1 MIHHAHHHVT
11 LPRMKKLSMRKSS
24 TLCVLDV
31 GASKVVCLIARL
43 IPAEPSDMLRG
54 RTHKTK
60 ILGIGHQ
67 RSRGIKGGVVI
78 DMDET
83 EAAVRLAVD
92 AAERMAGVQV
102 ESVIVANVG
111 GRLGSTYYHATVP
124 IVGAGVGDSDLHR
137 VLEATSLRTAQ
148 PGRAVLHS
156 LPTGFALD
164 GAAGIS
170 DPKGMMGERLGADL
184 HVVSADV
191 AALRNLLLAI
201 ERCHLNV
208 EAVVAT
214 PYASG
219 LAVLVDDEAVLG
231 ATVLDLG
238 GGSVGMGVFRDGKLA
253 HADAVAVGGKHIT
266 MDIARGLNTRL
277 SDAERLKTLHGSA
290 ISSPSDDRETLSVR
304 PVGEDGENPVQVTKA
319 QLARIIRPRVE
330 EILEL
335 ARDRLKAAG
344 FATSS
349 GSRIV
354 LSGGGSQLTGLPE
367 AARRILGGQIR
378 VGRPLGVQGM
388 PESAKNPGF
397 AASVGLLIYP
407 QFSGVEHFEPGRAA
421 GRASRE
427 PEGYFGRVGRWL
439 KESF

>member
-1 MIHHAHHHVT
+1 MNASMT
-11 LPRMKKLSMRKSS
+11 LPRMKKISARKSAI
-24 TLCVLDV
+24 LCVLDV
-31 GASKVVCLIARL
+31 GASKVVCLVAKM

-54 RTHKTK
+54 RTHRTR

-78 DMDET
+78 DMEET

-111 GRLGSTYYHATVP
+111 GRLGSAYYNASVP
-124 IVGAGVGDSDLHR
+124 IVGSGVSDGDLHR

-148 PGRAVLHS
+148 RGRSVLHS
-156 LPTGFALD
+156 LPTGFSLD
-164 GAAGIS
+164 GAAGIR

-184 HVVSADV
+184 HVVSADSV
-191 AALRNLLLAI
+191 ALGNLLLAV
-201 ERCHLNV
+201 ERCHLSV

-214 PYASG
+214 PYATG
-219 LAVLVDDEAVLG
+219 LAVLVDDEAILG
-231 ATVLDLG
+231 ATVLDIG
-238 GGSVGMGVFRDGKLA
+238 GGSVGMGVFRDGKLV
-253 HADAVAVGGKHIT
+253 HADAVAVGGKHVT

-277 SDAERLKTLHGSA
+277 SDAERLKTLYGSA
-290 ISSPSDDRETLSVR
+290 ISSPSDDRESLSVTQ
-304 PVGEDGENPVQVTKA
+304 VGEEGDSAIHIPKS

-344 FATSS
+344 FPASS

-354 LSGGGSQLTGLPE
+354 VAGGSSQLTGLPE

-388 PESAKNPGF
+388 PESAKSPGF
-397 AASVGLLIYP
+397 AAAVGLLIYP
-407 QFSGVEHFEPGRAA
+407 QFSGVEHFEPSRA
-421 GRASRE
+421 GRGMVRH
-427 PEGYFGRVGRWL
+427 PQGYFGRVGRWL